1 MIAIWTLAV
10 KDLRILLRD
19 KAGFFFTFFYP
30 ILIAVFMGVIF

>member
-19 KAGFFFTFFYP
+19 KAGFFLPSFTRF
-30 ILIAVFMGVIF
+30 